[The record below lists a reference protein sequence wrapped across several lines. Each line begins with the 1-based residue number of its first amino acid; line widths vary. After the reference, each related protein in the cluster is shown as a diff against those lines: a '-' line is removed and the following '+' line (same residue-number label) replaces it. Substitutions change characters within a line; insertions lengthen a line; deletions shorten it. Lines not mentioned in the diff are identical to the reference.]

1 MDILEFTLAL
11 IGGFIII
18 VYGADRFV
26 VGASATARNFGIP
39 PLIIGLTIVGLGTSA
54 PEILIAIEASIGGNT
69 GLAMGNAI
77 GSNITNITLILG
89 ITAITVPL
97 VVKSEIL
104 RREFPILFAAMLVVI
119 ILISDG
125 ELSKLDG
132 ILMIIGLCVIM
143 YWIVN
148 VALGRRGDP
157 IDAEYE
163 AEIPKDISNL
173 MALFWLIFGMIL
185 LIISSKLLVWGA
197 VGIAELMGISQLV
210 IGLTIIAIG
219 TSLPELAA
227 SVISAKRNEPDIAIG
242 NIIGSN
248 MFNLL
253 AVMAVPGL
261 LHPGA
266 VPAMV
271 LSRDYIIMTIVT
283 LLLFAMAFGFRGPGQ
298 INRVEG
304 FVLLFIFIG
313 YQVLLY
319 IHESSGPATG

>member
-26 VGASATARNFGIP
+26 VGAAATARNFGIP

-104 RREFPILFAAMLVVI
+104 KREFPILFAAMLVVI

-125 ELSKLDG
+125 QLSKLDG
-132 ILMIIGLCVIM
+132 ILMIIGLTVIM

-148 VALGRRGDP
+148 VALSRRGDP

-163 AEIPKDISNL
+163 AEIPKDISNGV
-173 MALFWLIFGMIL
+173 AVFWLIFGMIL

-197 VGIAELMGISQLV
+197 VGIAGLMGISQLV

-242 NIIGSN
+242 NVIGSN

-261 LHPGA
+261 LHPGD

-271 LSRDYIIMTIVT
+271 LSRDYIIMTVVT
-283 LLLFAMAFGFRGPGQ
+283 LILFAMAFGFRGPGQ

-304 FVLLFIFIG
+304 FALLFIFIA

-319 IHESSGPATG
+319 INETSGPATG